1 MIDPDGRGHGARVS
15 RVALFSDGPGMPAA
29 ASRTKADV
37 RLQSLVDAHSEF
49 VWRLLR
55 RMGLA
60 AADADDATQ
69 QVFMIAAR
77 KFDSIEPDKERTF
90 LYGTARR
97 VLSNVRRGQ
106 RRRRETDDAAFE
118 TLVEERPLPDA
129 LVERSRAVERLDR
142 LLSRLPD
149 PLRRVLVL
157 AEIERSTAVEIAA
170 LEQIPLG
177 TAASRLRRARA
188 AFRELLAGE
197 AAAHDEKESR

>member
-1 MIDPDGRGHGARVS
+1 MIDPDGSGHGARVS
-15 RVALFSDGPGMPAA
+15 RVALFSNGRGPPAA

-37 RLQSLVDAHSEF
+37 RFQSLVDAHSDF

-55 RMGLA
+55 RMGLTA
-60 AADADDATQ
+60 SDADDATQ

-77 KFDSIEPDKERTF
+77 RLDSIEADKERTF

-118 TLVEERPLPDA
+118 TLAEERPLPDK
-129 LVERSRAVERLDR
+129 LLEQSRAVQRLDR
-142 LLSRLPD
+142 LLLRLPE

-157 AEIERSTAVEIAA
+157 AEIEQSTAAEIAE

-188 AFRELLAGE
+188 AFRELLARD
-197 AAAHDEKESR
+197 AASRDQKESR